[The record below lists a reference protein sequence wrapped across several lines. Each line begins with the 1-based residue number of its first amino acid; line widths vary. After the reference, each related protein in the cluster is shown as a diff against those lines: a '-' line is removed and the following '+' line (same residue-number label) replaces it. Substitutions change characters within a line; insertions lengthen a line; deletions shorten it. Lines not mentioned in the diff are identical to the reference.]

1 MNSGL
6 QAWWLV
12 LLPTEPSCWPVV
24 VALGASLPCSLRHQ
38 RGLCVITDVPGRV
51 PGGQCVALVTTTGG
65 FRNMRQLCCF
75 PCVYNS
81 SLLQVRNGL
90 WFCTESGE
98 KKKTQQ
104 NQPTTGP
111 FICSLFFCLCFWIAS
126 LSAGFFSFLLFFI
139 LVREGLGFNLPFIIS
154 VLSMLSP
161 CRKRGIH

>member
-98 KKKTQQ
+98 KK
-104 NQPTTGP
+104 NPTKPTNHWSFHLFFVFLFVFLNSQSLGWV
-111 FICSLFFCLCFWIAS
+111 FFFLSLFHI
-126 LSAGFFSFLLFFI
+126 GQGRI
-139 LVREGLGFNLPFIIS
+139 GV
-154 VLSMLSP
+154 
-161 CRKRGIH
+161 